1 MSRFIRRRP
10 AAGHGD
16 VMELLAWARPDRL
29 DPDHQ
34 TAAQAASF
42 ITPAPATQRAP
53 AAAGTASLAVQD
65 NLDAA
70 TPGGAAASGGPASPH
85 RPPARRRRRRYL
97 VAGLASIAAAALAAG
112 LTVAAGSGP
121 GRPSAAHLDRPPAG
135 HAPPGRPDA
144 SASAAPAPSARA
156 ILLTAAVNA
165 ARVPVTGRYWRVVM
179 RSGQA
184 WAAGPNAHP
193 YAVMRNW
200 SPSANWDSRSAT
212 RPSWMVQSLSYTSRP
227 ATAGAA
233 AAWRAAGSPPLPRH
247 HGHEQG
253 WWQTGGAVGYLGNGN
268 PTFAQF
274 RALPSAPKRLAAV
287 VRRAARAQSPHGVR
301 EEMFGVYDQLL
312 KWDPI
317 TPQVRAAVFRNLA
330 ALPGVRSVGAVTDP
344 LGRSGYGIELTG
356 TGPGAEREILVI
368 APGTGSLLADEYF
381 TTTAPRNVPASG
393 ARPGLTSCPGGKKP
407 IRLNV
412 CGYKQFTRHGK
423 KYVEEIALGP
433 QLILPRGSL
442 ESYDAVIQAGWT
454 SAKPRLPAPSRRF
467 SVVTDGKG

>member
-1 MSRFIRRRP
+1 M
-10 AAGHGD
+10 D
-16 VMELLAWARPDRL
+16 VLARARPDRL
-29 DPDHQ
+29 DPDHE
-34 TAAQAASF
+34 TVPQAASF
-42 ITPAPATQRAP
+42 ISPALATERAP
-53 AAAGTASLAVQD
+53 AAAAALTSPAIPDSLAGAATPGS
-65 NLDAA
+65 AA
-70 TPGGAAASGGPASPH
+70 TPGGPGS
-85 RPPARRRRRRYL
+85 PARPAARSRRRRYV
-97 VAGLASIAAAALAAG
+97 VAGLAVTAAAALAAG
-112 LTVAAGSGP
+112 LTVAAGSHP
-121 GRPSAAHLDRPPAG
+121 GRPSAGHLDRPA
-135 HAPPGRPDA
+135 AERAKPGRPAA
-144 SASAAPAPSARA
+144 SASAAPVPSARA

-247 HGHEQG
+247 RGHEQG
-253 WWQTGGAVGYLGNGN
+253 WWQTGGAVGYLGNGS

-287 VRRAARAQSPHGVR
+287 VRRAARAQSPHDVR
-301 EEMFGVYDQLL
+301 EDMFGVYDQLL

-317 TPQVRAAVFRNLA
+317 NPQVRAAVFRDLA
-330 ALPGVRSVGAVTDP
+330 ALPGVRSVGPVTDP

-356 TGPGAEREILVI
+356 TGPGAQREILVI
-368 APGTGSLLADEYF
+368 APGTGRLLADEYF

-407 IRLNV
+407 VRQNI
-412 CGYKQFTRHGK
+412 CGTRMITRHGK
-423 KYVEEIALGP
+423 KYVEMIALGP
-433 QLILPRGSL
+433 QLVLPRGSL